1 MFNKFARNHGFDP
14 LVAKNWYYVSRQDV
28 LEMKVCIKLK
38 KKTLINIFILMK
50 GAERTMNYYD
60 RSFVNALIHLYPD
73 VGFDRVQFLE
83 GNTSRLITPL
93 SLPSYISLL

>member
-1 MFNKFARNHGFDP
+1 
-14 LVAKNWYYVSRQDV
+14 
-28 LEMKVCIKLK
+28 
-38 KKTLINIFILMK
+38 
-50 GAERTMNYYD
+50 MNYYD

-93 SLPSYISLL
+93 SLPSYIPPLNFLISHLDDSVPDIGELMRPSRPQVPFSYDKFATAYWFDIKTKKKEIIKFD